1 LLKRKIMNNLL
12 DRQNI
17 FREVDT
23 LNYTDK
29 LHLLSYIMKDLI
41 KSGVKTKHNL
51 TELRGLGKEIWQNRD
66 IDSYIQN
73 ERALWD

>member
-1 LLKRKIMNNLL
+1 MNNLV
-12 DRQNI
+12 DRQSI

-23 LNYTDK
+23 LDYTGK
-29 LHLLSYIMKDLI
+29 LHLLSYIMKNLI
-41 KSGVKTKHNL
+41 KSSAKTKHNL
-51 TELRGLGKEIWQNRD
+51 TELRGLGKEMWQNRD

>member
-1 LLKRKIMNNLL
+1 MNNLI
-12 DRQNI
+12 DRQSI

-29 LHLLSYIMKDLI
+29 LYLLSYITKNLI
-41 KSGVKTKHNL
+41 KSEVKTKHNL
-51 TELRGLGKEIWQNRD
+51 TELRGLGKEMWLNQD

>member
-1 LLKRKIMNNLL
+1 MNNLI
-12 DRQNI
+12 DRQSI

-23 LNYTDK
+23 LDYTDK
-29 LHLLSYIMKDLI
+29 LHLLTYIMKDLI
-41 KSGVKTKHNL
+41 KSGAKTKHNL
-51 TELRGLGKEIWQNRD
+51 SELRGLGKEMWQDRD

>member
-1 LLKRKIMNNLL
+1 MNKIIDKQSIL
-12 DRQNI
+12 
-17 FREVDT
+17 REVDT
-23 LNYTDK
+23 LDYSDK

-41 KSGVKTKHNL
+41 KSDVKTKHNL
-51 TELRGLGKEIWQNRD
+51 NELRGLGKEIWQNRD

>member
-1 LLKRKIMNNLL
+1 MNNLINSQ
-12 DRQNI
+12 RI

-29 LHLLSYIMKDLI
+29 LHLLSYLMKDLI
-41 KSGVKTKHNL
+41 KSNAKTKHNL
-51 TELRGLGKEIWQNRD
+51 TELRGLGKEMWQNRD
-66 IDSYIQN
+66 IDDYIQN